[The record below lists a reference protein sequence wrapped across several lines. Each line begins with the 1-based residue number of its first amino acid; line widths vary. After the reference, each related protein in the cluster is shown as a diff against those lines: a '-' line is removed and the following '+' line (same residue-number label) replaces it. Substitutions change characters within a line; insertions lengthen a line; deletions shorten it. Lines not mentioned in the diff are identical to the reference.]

1 MVSRAAVEGVSS
13 DVVNDTGWTA
23 LIGTIIG
30 AIVTV
35 IGVVL
40 KWRGDLAALKVK
52 AKQVDVDNTTATATA
67 ADLAA
72 DNEQGLRADLFELY
86 RVEKRARQ
94 DLFKQYQADIQSL
107 RAQLTAQGQELATQ
121 AEQLRHATEDNRQLQ
136 RQVIAL
142 NQQML
147 STRTEVQ
154 GLQNREYIHLQY
166 LAELRR
172 QGELLHAYEWAEIKD
187 AADRLVPRPVW
198 PALDAIDATQGEDN
212 TE

>member
-1 MVSRAAVEGVSS
+1 MTE
-13 DVVNDTGWTA
+13 TGWTA
-23 LIGTIIG
+23 LITTIVG
-30 AIVTV
+30 AVVTV
-35 IGVVL
+35 VGVVV
-40 KWRGDLAALKVK
+40 KWRSDLARLTVD
-52 AKQVDVDNTTATATA
+52 AKQVEVANTTAQATA

-86 RVEKRARQ
+86 RAEKKARQ
-94 DLFKQYQADIQSL
+94 DLFKQYQADIKIL
-107 RAQLTAQGQELATQ
+107 RDQMAAQAQELATQ
-121 AEQLRHATEDNRQLQ
+121 AAQLRHATEDNRQLQ

-147 STRTEVQ
+147 NTRSEVQ

-172 QGELLHAYEWAEIKD
+172 QGELLHAYEWAEIKQ
-187 AADRLVPRPVW
+187 AADRIVPRPVW